1 MQHNRPVNAC
11 CSQCDSDVRRGV
23 LLERLRVVQ
32 CVGEREVGN
41 FSVSA
46 ANLETFLTRRF
57 PSAPTIL
64 HLHPCTPPLPFLA
77 TACAVKTTH
86 HKSWSA
92 SWDVVSKIAHCNIAA
107 FRRGVFGHDAVPHL
121 SLADGTSRS
130 TNADVPRCTWI
141 STRVFGVPTILRTTS
156 LACMPVTSSPFT
168 PAIVSPTCAC
178 TRVGT
183 NIFMHQHT
191 CLHVRVRTSAH
202 GAGGYTLASARARTI
217 KPDSA
222 AVVPCKKPVTLNFPE
237 GLLHNLMP
245 CIFEGCQHRSA
256 SHARLS
262 DPAHEAQSGVHCVPW
277 WRPQGAR
284 NSCRHPTHPSQPRR
298 PRASAMTA
306 ETWLI
311 SWSLSCPWLAP
322 WARHCRPPSLTAE
335 TRALGCHSGLQ
346 GCLPPRESPPVRM
359 KV

>member
-23 LLERLRVVQ
+23 LLERLRVIQ
-32 CVGEREVGN
+32 RVGEREVGN

-46 ANLETFLTRRF
+46 ANLETFLTRRRF
-57 PSAPTIL
+57 PSAPTLL
-64 HLHPCTPPLPFLA
+64 HLHPCNPPLPFLA

-92 SWDVVSKIAHCNIAA
+92 SWDVVSKIAHCKIAA

-178 TRVGT
+178 TPVGT
-183 NIFMHQHT
+183 DIFMHQHT

-202 GAGGYTLASARARTI
+202 GAGGYTLASPSTHHKAGFRGGGAVQKAR
-217 KPDSA
+217 DS
-222 AVVPCKKPVTLNFPE
+222 
-237 GLLHNLMP
+237 
-245 CIFEGCQHRSA
+245 Q
-256 SHARLS
+256 LS
-262 DPAHEAQSGVHCVPW
+262 
-277 WRPQGAR
+277 QGAAPQFDALYFR
-284 NSCRHPTHPSQPRR
+284 RMSTSIRKPYTVVR
-298 PRASAMTA
+298 PRT
-306 ETWLI
+306 
-311 SWSLSCPWLAP
+311 
-322 WARHCRPPSLTAE
+322 
-335 TRALGCHSGLQ
+335 
-346 GCLPPRESPPVRM
+346 
-359 KV
+359 

>member
-1 MQHNRPVNAC
+1 MI
-11 CSQCDSDVRRGV
+11 
-23 LLERLRVVQ
+23 Q

-92 SWDVVSKIAHCNIAA
+92 SWGVVSKIAHCNIAA

-178 TRVGT
+178 TSVGT
-183 NIFMHQHT
+183 EHFHASAYMLA
-191 CLHVRVRTSAH
+191 CTSAH
-202 GAGGYTLASARARTI
+202 FCARRRRVHSCKRPGTHHKAGFRGGGAVQ
-217 KPDSA
+217 K
-222 AVVPCKKPVTLNFPE
+222 
-237 GLLHNLMP
+237 
-245 CIFEGCQHRSA
+245 
-256 SHARLS
+256 
-262 DPAHEAQSGVHCVPW
+262 
-277 WRPQGAR
+277 
-284 NSCRHPTHPSQPRR
+284 
-298 PRASAMTA
+298 
-306 ETWLI
+306 
-311 SWSLSCPWLAP
+311 
-322 WARHCRPPSLTAE
+322 ARHSQFSRGAAPQFD
-335 TRALGCHSGLQ
+335 ALYFRRMSTSIRNPCTVVRMSTSIRNP
-346 GCLPPRESPPVRM
+346 CTVVRM
-359 KV
+359 KLSLAFTVYRGGGPRGQETRVDTPHTQVSRDGRGRRP

>member
-23 LLERLRVVQ
+23 LLERLRVIQ
-32 CVGEREVGN
+32 RVGEREVGN

-92 SWDVVSKIAHCNIAA
+92 SWGVVSKIAHCNIAA

-178 TRVGT
+178 IPVGT
-183 NIFMHQHT
+183 DIFMHQHT

-245 CIFEGCQHRSA
+245 YIFEGCQHQSA
-256 SHARLS
+256 THARLS
-262 DPAHEAQSGVHCVPW
+262 GCQHQSATH
-277 WRPQGAR
+277 AR
-284 NSCRHPTHPSQPRR
+284 LC
-298 PRASAMTA
+298 A
-306 ETWLI
+306 
-311 SWSLSCPWLAP
+311 
-322 WARHCRPPSLTAE
+322 
-335 TRALGCHSGLQ
+335 
-346 GCLPPRESPPVRM
+346 
-359 KV
+359 